1 MIRINLLPEGHRQ
14 KEKTP
19 LKYFALVAG
28 AVAVNAALLAFLAWN
43 SFGVGASLE
52 SELGVL
58 NDIQAGLNPQVAYH
72 KQLEKESAFYT
83 AHEKTLQDLRNQRV
97 SWTQQMDNLIDVID
111 DGGEQERYLV
121 WLEGLK
127 ITQTKGGRPG
137 HSAGSLSARAH
148 SGTADLSNVTAFLQD
163 VEQSGMKEYFHKPNP
178 ASGTASIK
186 DEELKPAEIWDFPC
200 EMALKSIEE
209 REPK

>member
-28 AVAVNAALLAFLAWN
+28 SAAANAALLSFLAWTT
-43 SFGVGASLE
+43 FGVEASVQ
-52 SELGVL
+52 SELSVL
-58 NDIQAGLNPQVAYH
+58 KDIQDGLKPQVEFH
-72 KQLEKESAFYT
+72 KALEKESSFYT
-83 AHEKTLQDLRNQRV
+83 AHENTLEELRNERV
-97 SWTQQMDNLIDVID
+97 SWTRQMDYLIDVIN

-127 ITQTKGGRPG
+127 IDQARGGRPG
-137 HSAGSLSARAH
+137 QAAGSLSARAH
-148 SGTADLSNVTAFLQD
+148 SGTADLINVTDFLRD
-163 VEQSGMKEYFHKPNP
+163 VKQSGMSKYFHEPAP

-186 DEELKPAEIWDFPC
+186 DEELQPAEIWDFPF
-200 EMALKSIEE
+200 EMKLKSSEE
-209 REPK
+209 RSAK